1 MGVSRRSRVPERI
14 TRSDERFD
22 SSQVERTGLGW
33 ILCGYGL
40 QPGADGE
47 PVVVPGAPGR
57 SVGVTCLGRSA
68 PKWPDGASEPP
79 QTTS

>member
-1 MGVSRRSRVPERI
+1 ML
-14 TRSDERFD
+14 
-22 SSQVERTGLGW
+22 VERTGLGW

-57 SVGVTCLGRSA
+57 SVGVTCPGRSA

>member
-1 MGVSRRSRVPERI
+1 MDEDGGRLPPDSVSRCGAYWAGRV
-14 TRSDERFD
+14 
-22 SSQVERTGLGW
+22 
-33 ILCGYGL
+33 LCGYGL

-47 PVVVPGAPGR
+47 PTIVPGAPGR
-57 SVGVTCLGRSA
+57 SVGVTCPGRSA